1 MGAVKCIG
9 PSPLGLRFAQ
19 ARLLRITVA
28 RGRIGTLAL
37 LPLISYIRMVKFLI
51 QQ

>member
-9 PSPLGLRFAQ
+9 PSSLGLRFAQ
-19 ARLLRITVA
+19 GRLLRMTVA

-37 LPLISYIRMVKFLI
+37 LPLISYIRMVKSLI